1 MEKVGFIFPGQ
12 GAQAPGMGKD
22 FFDEF
27 EEARRVYSQAN
38 EIVGFDLAEVCFNGP
53 ADTLN
58 STVVSQPA
66 ILTTSLAILAV
77 LRSRY
82 GFDGIEASA
91 LGGLSLGEFTAL
103 ASSGALGEK
112 DAIRLVHRRGSFMQ
126 ECCDNYAGTMAAVMG
141 MNEEKIDSLCRRAG
155 EHGVISIA
163 NLNCPG
169 QIVVSGAKEA
179 VKSLV
184 EMVQE
189 SSARVVQ
196 LQVAGAFH
204 SELMKEAGR
213 KLESELANVD
223 VKSPLAPVVAN
234 VDGEFSRT
242 PAEIKVKLIRQV
254 SSPVLWQKCMEKM
267 ISIGVSQFYEI
278 GPGKVL
284 AGLGRRINRDVRITS
299 INSVNSLEKAL
310 V

>member
-1 MEKVGFIFPGQ
+1 VEKVGFIFPGQ

-22 FFDEF
+22 FFEEF
-27 EEARRVYSQAN
+27 EEARRIYSKAN
-38 EIVGFDLAEVCFNGP
+38 EIVGFDLAGICFNGP

-77 LRSRY
+77 LRSRC
-82 GFDGIEASA
+82 GFDRIEASA

-103 ASSGALGEK
+103 
-112 DAIRLVHRRGSFMQ
+112 RLVHRRGLFMQ
-126 ECCDNYAGTMAAVMG
+126 ECCDRRPGAMAAVMG
-141 MNEEKIDSLCRRAG
+141 MSEDEINRLCQKACDAG
-155 EHGVISIA
+155 TISIA

-179 VKSLV
+179 VEKFI
-184 EMVQE
+184 EMAQE
-189 SSARVVQ
+189 SSARVVG

-213 KLESELANVD
+213 KLEIELANVD
-223 VKSPLAPVVAN
+223 IKEPGAPVVAN
-234 VDGEFSRT
+234 VDGEFSST
-242 PAEIKVKLIRQV
+242 PAQIKMKLVRQV

-267 ISIGVSQFYEI
+267 VGTGITRFYEI

-284 AGLGRRINRDVRITS
+284 AGLGRRINREVRITS